1 MPTSESGYG
10 VIMNTIISYHE
21 LVGIEK
27 QNLQRGMN
35 YRCSKGHSVFLM
47 STRTNAPYDD
57 EIAADGRILIYEGH
71 DSDKRY
77 SENPKKDDQPR
88 FFPSGKLTDNGKFEK
103 AALDFKNNKREA
115 EIVRVY
121 EKIKDGIWSFNGVF
135 KLMDSYQKQVEGRT
149 VFKFILQLT
158 DEKIEGLKEAKELK
172 EDARLIPSEVKAQV
186 WKRDKGMCVQ
196 CGSKEHLHFDH
207 ILPYSKG
214 GTSRDVRNIQLLCA
228 KHNLQKSDKII

>member
-1 MPTSESGYG
+1 
-10 VIMNTIISYHE
+10 MNTIISYHE

-35 YRCSKGHSVFLM
+35 YRCSKTHSVFLM
-47 STRTNAPYDD
+47 STRKNAPYND

-77 SENPKKDDQPR
+77 SKNPKTDDQPR
-88 FFPSGKLTDNGKFEK
+88 FLPSGKLTDNGKFEK
-103 AALDFKNNKREA
+103 AAIDFKTNKRDPET
-115 EIVRVY
+115 VRVY

-135 KLMDSYQKQVEGRT
+135 KLVDAYEKQVNDRK

-158 DEKIEGLKEAKELK
+158 DEKIKGLKEVIELE
-172 EDARLIPSEVKAQV
+172 EDARVIPSEVKATV
-186 WKRDKGMCVQ
+186 WKRDKGQCVK

-214 GTSRDVRNIQLLCA
+214 GTSRDERNIQLLCA
-228 KHNLQKSDKII
+228 RHNLQKSDKII

>member
-1 MPTSESGYG
+1 
-10 VIMNTIISYHE
+10 MNTIISYYE

-35 YRCSKGHSVFLM
+35 YRCSKGHSVLLM
-47 STRTNAPYDD
+47 STRSNAPYDD
-57 EIAADGRILIYEGH
+57 EIAADGKILIYEGH

-77 SENPKKDDQPR
+77 SKNPKKDDQPR
-88 FFPSGKLTDNGKFEK
+88 FLPSGKLTDNGKFEK
-103 AALDFKNNKREA
+103 AALDFKNNKRSA

-121 EKIKDGIWSFNGVF
+121 EKIKDGIWSFNGIF
-135 KLMDSYQKQVEGRT
+135 KLVDSYQKQVNGRS

-158 DEKIEGLKEAKELK
+158 DEKIKGLEEAVEL
-172 EDARLIPSEVKAQV
+172 ETDARLIPSEVKAQV
-186 WKRDKGMCVQ
+186 WKRDKGKCVQ

-228 KHNLQKSDKII
+228 RHNLQKSDRII

>member
-1 MPTSESGYG
+1 
-10 VIMNTIISYHE
+10 MNSIISYHE

-35 YRCSKGHSVFLM
+35 YRCSEGHSVFLM
-47 STRTNAPYDD
+47 STRSNAPYDD

-71 DSDKRY
+71 DCDKRH
-77 SENPKKDDQPR
+77 SKDPKRDDQPR
-88 FFPSGKLTDNGKFEK
+88 FLPSGKLTDNGKFEK
-103 AALDFKNNKREA
+103 AALDFKHNKREA
-115 EIVRVY
+115 EAVRVY

-135 KLMDSYQKQVEGRT
+135 KLMDSYQKQVGGRS

-158 DEKIEGLKEAKELK
+158 DEKIKGLKEVIELE
-172 EDARLIPSEVKAQV
+172 EDARVIPSDVKAQV
-186 WKRDKGMCVQ
+186 WKRDKGQCVK

-214 GTSRDVRNIQLLCA
+214 GTSRDVKNIQLLCA
-228 KHNLQKSDKII
+228 RHNLQKSDKII

>member
-1 MPTSESGYG
+1 
-10 VIMNTIISYHE
+10 MNTIISYYE

-47 STRTNAPYDD
+47 STRSNAPYDD
-57 EIAADGRILIYEGH
+57 EIAADGRILNYEGH
-71 DSDKRY
+71 DSEKRY
-77 SENPKKDDQPR
+77 SKNPKKEDQPR
-88 FFPSGKLTDNGKFEK
+88 FLPSGKLTDNGKFEK
-103 AALDFKNNKREA
+103 AALDFKNNKRSA

-135 KLMDSYQKQVEGRT
+135 KLMDSYQKQVNGRS

-158 DEKIEGLKEAKELK
+158 DEKIKGLEEVVELEA
-172 EDARLIPSEVKAQV
+172 DARLIPSEVKAQV
-186 WKRDKGMCVQ
+186 WKRDKGKCVQ
-196 CGSKEHLHFDH
+196 CGSREHLHFDH

>member
-1 MPTSESGYG
+1 
-10 VIMNTIISYHE
+10 MNTIISYYE

-47 STRTNAPYDD
+47 STRSNAPYDD

-77 SENPKKDDQPR
+77 SKNPKKEDQPR
-88 FFPSGKLTDNGKFEK
+88 FLPSGKLTDNGKFEK
-103 AALDFKNNKREA
+103 AALDFKNNKRSA

-121 EKIKDGIWSFNGVF
+121 EKIKDGIWSFNGIF
-135 KLMDSYQKQVEGRT
+135 KLVDSYQKQVNGRS

-158 DEKIEGLKEAKELK
+158 DEKIKGLEEAVEL
-172 EDARLIPSEVKAQV
+172 ETDARLIPSEIKAQV
-186 WKRDKGMCVQ
+186 WKRDKGKCVQ

-228 KHNLQKSDKII
+228 RHNLQKSDRII

>member
-1 MPTSESGYG
+1 
-10 VIMNTIISYHE
+10 MNTIISYYE

-47 STRTNAPYDD
+47 STRSNAPYDD

-77 SENPKKDDQPR
+77 SKNPKKEDQPR
-88 FFPSGKLTDNGKFEK
+88 FLPSGKLTDNGKFEK
-103 AALDFKNNKREA
+103 AALDFKNNKRSA

-135 KLMDSYQKQVEGRT
+135 KLMDSYQKQVNGRS

-158 DEKIEGLKEAKELK
+158 DEKIKGLEEAVEL
-172 EDARLIPSEVKAQV
+172 ETDARLIPSEVKAQV
-186 WKRDKGMCVQ
+186 WKRDKGKCVQ

-228 KHNLQKSDKII
+228 KHNLQKSDRII

>member
-1 MPTSESGYG
+1 
-10 VIMNTIISYHE
+10 MNTIISYYE

-35 YRCSKGHSVFLM
+35 YRCSKGHSVLLM
-47 STRTNAPYDD
+47 STRSNAPYDD

-77 SENPKKDDQPR
+77 SKNPKKDDQPR
-88 FFPSGKLTDNGKFEK
+88 FLPSGKLTDNGKFEK
-103 AALDFKNNKREA
+103 AALDFKNNKRSA

-121 EKIKDGIWSFNGVF
+121 EKIKDGIWSFNGIF
-135 KLMDSYQKQVEGRT
+135 KLVDSYQKQVDGRS

-158 DEKIEGLKEAKELK
+158 DEKIKGLEEAVEL
-172 EDARLIPSEVKAQV
+172 ETDARLIPSEVKAQV
-186 WKRDKGMCVQ
+186 WKRDKGKCVQ

-228 KHNLQKSDKII
+228 RHNLQKSDRII

>member
-1 MPTSESGYG
+1 
-10 VIMNTIISYHE
+10 MNTIISYHE

-35 YRCSKGHSVFLM
+35 YRCSKTHSVFLM
-47 STRTNAPYDD
+47 STRKNAPYND

-77 SENPKKDDQPR
+77 SKNPKTDDQPR
-88 FFPSGKLTDNGKFEK
+88 FLPSGKLTDNGKFEK
-103 AALDFKNNKREA
+103 AAIDFKTNKREP
-115 EIVRVY
+115 ETVRVY

-135 KLMDSYQKQVEGRT
+135 KLVDAYEKQVNERK

-158 DEKIEGLKEAKELK
+158 DEKIKGLKEVIELE
-172 EDARLIPSEVKAQV
+172 EDARVIPSEVKAKV
-186 WKRDKGMCVQ
+186 WKRDKGQCVQ

-214 GTSRDVRNIQLLCA
+214 GTSRDERNIQLLCA
-228 KHNLQKSDKII
+228 RHNLQKSDKIL

>member
-1 MPTSESGYG
+1 
-10 VIMNTIISYHE
+10 MNTIISYHE

-35 YRCSKGHSVFLM
+35 FRCSKTHSVFLM
-47 STRTNAPYDD
+47 STRKNAPYND

-77 SENPKKDDQPR
+77 SKNPKTDDQPR
-88 FFPSGKLTDNGKFEK
+88 FLPSGKLTDNGKFEK
-103 AALDFKNNKREA
+103 AAIDFKTNKREP
-115 EIVRVY
+115 ETVRVY

-135 KLMDSYQKQVEGRT
+135 KLVDAYEKQVNERK

-158 DEKIEGLKEAKELK
+158 DEKIEGLKEVIELE
-172 EDARLIPSEVKAQV
+172 EDARLIPSEVKAKV
-186 WKRDKGMCVQ
+186 WKRDKGQCVQ

-214 GTSRDVRNIQLLCA
+214 GTSKDERNIQLLCA
-228 KHNLQKSDKII
+228 RHNLQKSDKIL

>member
-1 MPTSESGYG
+1 
-10 VIMNTIISYHE
+10 MNTIISYYE

-35 YRCSKGHSVFLM
+35 YRCSKSHSVLLM
-47 STRTNAPYDD
+47 STRSNAPYDD

-77 SENPKKDDQPR
+77 SKNPKKEDQPR
-88 FFPSGKLTDNGKFEK
+88 FLPSGKLTDNGKFEK
-103 AALDFKNNKREA
+103 AALDFKNNKRSA

-135 KLMDSYQKQVEGRT
+135 KLMDSYQKQVNGRS

-158 DEKIEGLKEAKELK
+158 DEKIKGLEEAVEL
-172 EDARLIPSEVKAQV
+172 EADARLIPSEVKAQV
-186 WKRDKGMCVQ
+186 WKRDKGKCVQ

-228 KHNLQKSDKII
+228 RHNLQKSDRII

>member
-1 MPTSESGYG
+1 
-10 VIMNTIISYHE
+10 MNTIISYYE

-35 YRCSKGHSVFLM
+35 YRCSKGHSVLLM
-47 STRTNAPYDD
+47 STRSNAPYDD

-77 SENPKKDDQPR
+77 SKNPKKDDQPR
-88 FFPSGKLTDNGKFEK
+88 FLPSGKLTDNGKFEK
-103 AALDFKNNKREA
+103 AALDFKNNKRSA

-121 EKIKDGIWSFNGVF
+121 EKIKDGIWSFNGIF
-135 KLMDSYQKQVEGRT
+135 KLVDSYQKQVNGRS

-158 DEKIEGLKEAKELK
+158 DEKIKGLEEAVEL
-172 EDARLIPSEVKAQV
+172 ETDARLIPSEVKAQV
-186 WKRDKGMCVQ
+186 WKRDKGKCVQ

-228 KHNLQKSDKII
+228 RHNLQKSDRII

>member
-1 MPTSESGYG
+1 
-10 VIMNTIISYHE
+10 MNTIISYYE

-47 STRTNAPYDD
+47 STRSNAPYDD

-77 SENPKKDDQPR
+77 SKNPKKEDQPR
-88 FFPSGKLTDNGKFEK
+88 FLPSGKLTDNGKFEK
-103 AALDFKNNKREA
+103 AALDFKNNKRSA

-135 KLMDSYQKQVEGRT
+135 KLMDSYQKQVNGRS

-158 DEKIEGLKEAKELK
+158 DEKIKGLEEVVELEA
-172 EDARLIPSEVKAQV
+172 DARLIPSEVKAQV
-186 WKRDKGMCVQ
+186 WKRDKGKCVQ

-207 ILPYSKG
+207 ILHYSKG
-214 GTSRDVRNIQLLCA
+214 GTSRDVKNIQLLCA

>member
-1 MPTSESGYG
+1 
-10 VIMNTIISYHE
+10 MNTIISYHE

-35 YRCSKGHSVFLM
+35 YRCSKTHSVFLM
-47 STRTNAPYDD
+47 STRKNAPYND

-77 SENPKKDDQPR
+77 SKNPKTDDQPR
-88 FFPSGKLTDNGKFEK
+88 FLPSGKLTDNGKFEK
-103 AALDFKNNKREA
+103 AAVDFKTNKRDPET
-115 EIVRVY
+115 VRVY

-135 KLMDSYQKQVEGRT
+135 KLVDAYEKQVNDRK

-158 DEKIEGLKEAKELK
+158 DEKIKGLKEVIELE
-172 EDARLIPSEVKAQV
+172 EDARVIPSEVKAKV
-186 WKRDKGMCVQ
+186 WKRDKGQCVK

-214 GTSRDVRNIQLLCA
+214 GTSRDERNIQLLCA
-228 KHNLQKSDKII
+228 RHNLQKSDKII

>member
-1 MPTSESGYG
+1 
-10 VIMNTIISYHE
+10 MNTIISYYE

-47 STRTNAPYDD
+47 STRSNAPYND

-77 SENPKKDDQPR
+77 SKNPKKEDQPR
-88 FFPSGKLTDNGKFEK
+88 FLPSGKLTDNGKFEK
-103 AALDFKNNKREA
+103 AALDFKNNKRSA

-121 EKIKDGIWSFNGVF
+121 EKIKDGIWSFNGIF
-135 KLMDSYQKQVEGRT
+135 KLVDSYQKQVNGRS

-158 DEKIEGLKEAKELK
+158 DEKIKGLEEAVEL
-172 EDARLIPSEVKAQV
+172 ETDARLIPSEVKAQV
-186 WKRDKGMCVQ
+186 WKRDKGKCVQ

>member
-1 MPTSESGYG
+1 
-10 VIMNTIISYHE
+10 MNTIISYHE

-35 YRCSKGHSVFLM
+35 YRCSKTHSVFLM
-47 STRTNAPYDD
+47 STRKNAPYND

-77 SENPKKDDQPR
+77 SKNPKIDDQPR
-88 FFPSGKLTDNGKFEK
+88 FLPSGKLTDNGKFEK
-103 AALDFKNNKREA
+103 AAIDFKTNKREP
-115 EIVRVY
+115 ETVRVY

-135 KLMDSYQKQVEGRT
+135 KLVDAYEKQVNNRK

-158 DEKIEGLKEAKELK
+158 DEKIKGLKEVIELE
-172 EDARLIPSEVKAQV
+172 EDARVIPSEVKAKV
-186 WKRDKGMCVQ
+186 WKRDKGQCVQ

-214 GTSRDVRNIQLLCA
+214 GTSRDERNIQLLCA

>member
-1 MPTSESGYG
+1 
-10 VIMNTIISYHE
+10 MNTIISYHE

-35 YRCSKGHSVFLM
+35 YRCSKTHSVFLM
-47 STRTNAPYDD
+47 STRKNAPYND

-77 SENPKKDDQPR
+77 SKNPKTDDQPR
-88 FFPSGKLTDNGKFEK
+88 FLPSGKLTDNGKFEK
-103 AALDFKNNKREA
+103 AAIDFKTNKRDPET
-115 EIVRVY
+115 VRVY

-135 KLMDSYQKQVEGRT
+135 KLVDAYEKQVNDRK

-158 DEKIEGLKEAKELK
+158 DEKIKGLKEVIELE
-172 EDARLIPSEVKAQV
+172 EDARVIPSEVKAKV
-186 WKRDKGMCVQ
+186 WKRDKGQCVK

-214 GTSRDVRNIQLLCA
+214 GTSRDERNIQLLCA
-228 KHNLQKSDKII
+228 RHNLQKSDKII

>member
-1 MPTSESGYG
+1 
-10 VIMNTIISYHE
+10 MNTIISYYE

-47 STRTNAPYDD
+47 STRSNAPYDD

-77 SENPKKDDQPR
+77 SKNPKKEDQPR
-88 FFPSGKLTDNGKFEK
+88 FLPSGKLTDNGKFEK
-103 AALDFKNNKREA
+103 AALDFKNNKRSA

-121 EKIKDGIWSFNGVF
+121 EKIKDGIWSFNGIF
-135 KLMDSYQKQVEGRT
+135 KLMDSYQKQVNGRS

-158 DEKIEGLKEAKELK
+158 DEKIKGLEEAVEL
-172 EDARLIPSEVKAQV
+172 ETDARLIPSEVKAQV
-186 WKRDKGMCVQ
+186 WKRDKGKCVQ

-228 KHNLQKSDKII
+228 RHNLQKSDRII

>member
-1 MPTSESGYG
+1 
-10 VIMNTIISYHE
+10 MNTIISYYE

-47 STRTNAPYDD
+47 STRSNAPYDD

-77 SENPKKDDQPR
+77 SKNPKKDDQPR
-88 FFPSGKLTDNGKFEK
+88 FLPSGKLTDNGKFEK
-103 AALDFKNNKREA
+103 AALDFKNNKRSA

-121 EKIKDGIWSFNGVF
+121 EKIKDGIWSFNGIF
-135 KLMDSYQKQVEGRT
+135 KLVDSYQKQVNGRS

-158 DEKIEGLKEAKELK
+158 DEKIKGLEEAVEL
-172 EDARLIPSEVKAQV
+172 ETDARLIPSEIKAQV
-186 WKRDKGMCVQ
+186 WKRDKGKCVQ

-228 KHNLQKSDKII
+228 RHNLQKSDRII

>member
-1 MPTSESGYG
+1 
-10 VIMNTIISYHE
+10 
-21 LVGIEK
+21 
-27 QNLQRGMN
+27 
-35 YRCSKGHSVFLM
+35 M
-47 STRTNAPYDD
+47 STRSNAPYDD

-77 SENPKKDDQPR
+77 SKNPKKDDQPR
-88 FFPSGKLTDNGKFEK
+88 FLPSGKLTDNGKFEK
-103 AALDFKNNKREA
+103 AALDFKNNKRSA

-121 EKIKDGIWSFNGVF
+121 EKIKDGIWSFNGIF
-135 KLMDSYQKQVEGRT
+135 KLVDSYQKQLNGRS

-158 DEKIEGLKEAKELK
+158 DEKIKGLEEAVEL
-172 EDARLIPSEVKAQV
+172 ETDARLIPSEVKAQV
-186 WKRDKGMCVQ
+186 WKRDKGKCVQ

-228 KHNLQKSDKII
+228 RHNLQKSDRII

>member
-1 MPTSESGYG
+1 
-10 VIMNTIISYHE
+10 MNTIISYYE

-35 YRCSKGHSVFLM
+35 YRCSKGHSVLLM
-47 STRTNAPYDD
+47 STRSNAPYDD

-77 SENPKKDDQPR
+77 SKNPKKEDQPR
-88 FFPSGKLTDNGKFEK
+88 FLPSGKLTDNGKFEK
-103 AALDFKNNKREA
+103 AALDFKNNKRSA

-135 KLMDSYQKQVEGRT
+135 KLMDSYQKQVNGRS

-158 DEKIEGLKEAKELK
+158 DEKIKGLEEVVELEA
-172 EDARLIPSEVKAQV
+172 DARLIPSEVKAQV
-186 WKRDKGMCVQ
+186 WKRDKGKCVQ

>member
-1 MPTSESGYG
+1 
-10 VIMNTIISYHE
+10 MNTIISYHE

-35 YRCSKGHSVFLM
+35 YRCSKTHSVFLM
-47 STRTNAPYDD
+47 STRKNAPYND

-77 SENPKKDDQPR
+77 SKNPKTDDQPR
-88 FFPSGKLTDNGKFEK
+88 FLPSGKLTDNGKFEI
-103 AALDFKNNKREA
+103 AAIDFKTNKREP
-115 EIVRVY
+115 ETVRVY

-135 KLMDSYQKQVEGRT
+135 KLVDAYEKQVNNRK

-158 DEKIEGLKEAKELK
+158 DEKIKGLKEVIELE
-172 EDARLIPSEVKAQV
+172 EDARVIPSEVKAKV
-186 WKRDKGMCVQ
+186 WKRDKGQCVQ

-214 GTSRDVRNIQLLCA
+214 GTSKDERNIQLLCA

>member
-1 MPTSESGYG
+1 
-10 VIMNTIISYHE
+10 MNTIISYYE

-47 STRTNAPYDD
+47 STRSNAPYDD

-77 SENPKKDDQPR
+77 SKNPKKEDQPR
-88 FFPSGKLTDNGKFEK
+88 FLPSGKLTDNGKFEK
-103 AALDFKNNKREA
+103 AALDFKKNKRSA

-135 KLMDSYQKQVEGRT
+135 KLMDSYQKQVNGRS

-158 DEKIEGLKEAKELK
+158 DEKIKGLEEVVELEA
-172 EDARLIPSEVKAQV
+172 DARLIPSEVKAQV
-186 WKRDKGMCVQ
+186 WKRDKGKCVQ

>member
-1 MPTSESGYG
+1 
-10 VIMNTIISYHE
+10 MNTIISYYE

-47 STRTNAPYDD
+47 STRSNAPYDD

-71 DSDKRY
+71 DTDKRY
-77 SENPKKDDQPR
+77 SKNPKKEDQPR
-88 FFPSGKLTDNGKFEK
+88 FLPSGKLTDNGKFEK
-103 AALDFKNNKREA
+103 AALDFKNNKRSA

-135 KLMDSYQKQVEGRT
+135 KLMDSYQKQVNGRS

-158 DEKIEGLKEAKELK
+158 DEKIKGLEEAVEL
-172 EDARLIPSEVKAQV
+172 EADARLIPSEVKAQV
-186 WKRDKGMCVQ
+186 WKRDKGKCVQ

>member
-1 MPTSESGYG
+1 
-10 VIMNTIISYHE
+10 MNTIISYYE

-35 YRCSKGHSVFLM
+35 YRCSKGHSVLLM
-47 STRTNAPYDD
+47 STRSNAPYDD

-77 SENPKKDDQPR
+77 SKNPKKDDQPR
-88 FFPSGKLTDNGKFEK
+88 FLPSGNLTDNGKFEK
-103 AALDFKNNKREA
+103 AALDFKNNKRSA

-121 EKIKDGIWSFNGVF
+121 EKIKDGIWSFNGIF
-135 KLMDSYQKQVEGRT
+135 KLVDSYQKQVNGRS

-158 DEKIEGLKEAKELK
+158 DEKIKGLEEAVEL
-172 EDARLIPSEVKAQV
+172 ETDARLIPSEVKAQV
-186 WKRDKGMCVQ
+186 WKRDKGKCVQ

-228 KHNLQKSDKII
+228 RHNLQKSDRII

>member
-1 MPTSESGYG
+1 
-10 VIMNTIISYHE
+10 
-21 LVGIEK
+21 
-27 QNLQRGMN
+27 MN
-35 YRCSKGHSVFLM
+35 YRCSKTHSVFLM
-47 STRTNAPYDD
+47 STRKNAPYND

-77 SENPKKDDQPR
+77 SKNPKTDDQPR
-88 FFPSGKLTDNGKFEK
+88 FLPSGKLTDNGKFEK
-103 AALDFKNNKREA
+103 AAIDFKTNKREP
-115 EIVRVY
+115 ETVRVY

-135 KLMDSYQKQVEGRT
+135 KLVDAYEKQVNNRK

-158 DEKIEGLKEAKELK
+158 DEKIKGLKEVIELE
-172 EDARLIPSEVKAQV
+172 EDARVIPSEVKAKV
-186 WKRDKGMCVQ
+186 WKRDKGQCVQ

-214 GTSRDVRNIQLLCA
+214 GTSKDERNIQLLCA

>member
-1 MPTSESGYG
+1 
-10 VIMNTIISYHE
+10 
-21 LVGIEK
+21 
-27 QNLQRGMN
+27 
-35 YRCSKGHSVFLM
+35 M
-47 STRTNAPYDD
+47 STRKNAPYND

-71 DSDKRY
+71 DSDKRH
-77 SENPKKDDQPR
+77 SQNPKQDDQPR
-88 FFPSGKLTDNGKFEK
+88 FLPSGKLTENGKFEK
-103 AALDFKNNKREA
+103 AALDFKNNKREP

-158 DEKIEGLKEAKELK
+158 DEKIQGLKEVQEL
-172 EDARLIPSEVKAQV
+172 EADSRLIPSDVKAQV
-186 WKRDKGMCVQ
+186 WKRDKGQCVK
-196 CGSKEHLHFDH
+196 CGNKEHLHFDH

>member
-1 MPTSESGYG
+1 
-10 VIMNTIISYHE
+10 
-21 LVGIEK
+21 
-27 QNLQRGMN
+27 
-35 YRCSKGHSVFLM
+35 M
-47 STRTNAPYDD
+47 STRSNAPYDD

-77 SENPKKDDQPR
+77 SKNPKKEDQPR
-88 FFPSGKLTDNGKFEK
+88 FLPSGKLTDNGKFEK
-103 AALDFKNNKREA
+103 AALDFKNNKRSA

-121 EKIKDGIWSFNGVF
+121 EKIKDGIWSFNGIF
-135 KLMDSYQKQVEGRT
+135 KLMDSYQKQVNGRS

-158 DEKIEGLKEAKELK
+158 DEKIKGLEEVVELEA
-172 EDARLIPSEVKAQV
+172 DARLIPSEVKAQV
-186 WKRDKGMCVQ
+186 WKRDKGKCVQ

-228 KHNLQKSDKII
+228 RHNLQKSDRII

>member
-1 MPTSESGYG
+1 
-10 VIMNTIISYHE
+10 MNTIISYHE

-35 YRCSKGHSVFLM
+35 YKCSKTHSVFLM
-47 STRTNAPYDD
+47 STRKNAPYND

-77 SENPKKDDQPR
+77 SKNPKTDDQPR
-88 FFPSGKLTDNGKFEK
+88 FLPSGKLTDNGKFEK
-103 AALDFKNNKREA
+103 AAIDFKTNKRDPET
-115 EIVRVY
+115 VRVY

-135 KLMDSYQKQVEGRT
+135 KLVDAYEKQVNDRK

-158 DEKIEGLKEAKELK
+158 DEKIKGLKEVIELE
-172 EDARLIPSEVKAQV
+172 EDARVIPSEVKAKV
-186 WKRDKGMCVQ
+186 WKRDKGQCVK

-214 GTSRDVRNIQLLCA
+214 GTSRDERNIQLLCA
-228 KHNLQKSDKII
+228 RHNLQKSDKII

>member
-1 MPTSESGYG
+1 
-10 VIMNTIISYHE
+10 MNTIISYHE

-27 QNLQRGMN
+27 QDLQRGMN
-35 YRCSKGHSVFLM
+35 YRCSKTHSVFLM
-47 STRTNAPYDD
+47 STRKNAPYND

-77 SENPKKDDQPR
+77 SKNPKTDDQPR
-88 FFPSGKLTDNGKFEK
+88 FLPSGKLTDNGKFEK
-103 AALDFKNNKREA
+103 AAIDFKTNKREP
-115 EIVRVY
+115 ETVRVY

-135 KLMDSYQKQVEGRT
+135 KLVDAYEKQVNERK

-158 DEKIEGLKEAKELK
+158 DEKIKGLKEVIELE
-172 EDARLIPSEVKAQV
+172 EDARVIPSEVKAKV
-186 WKRDKGMCVQ
+186 WKRDKGQCVK

-214 GTSRDVRNIQLLCA
+214 GTSRDERNIQLLCA
-228 KHNLQKSDKII
+228 RHNLQKSDKII

>member
-1 MPTSESGYG
+1 
-10 VIMNTIISYHE
+10 MNTIISYHE

-35 YRCSKGHSVFLM
+35 YRCSKTHSVFLM
-47 STRTNAPYDD
+47 STRKNAPYND

-77 SENPKKDDQPR
+77 SKNPKTDDQPR
-88 FFPSGKLTDNGKFEK
+88 FLPSGKLTDNGKFEK
-103 AALDFKNNKREA
+103 AAIDFKTNKREP
-115 EIVRVY
+115 ETVRVY

-135 KLMDSYQKQVEGRT
+135 TLVDAYEKQVNERK

-158 DEKIEGLKEAKELK
+158 DEKIKGLKEVIELE
-172 EDARLIPSEVKAQV
+172 EDARVIPSEVKAKV
-186 WKRDKGMCVQ
+186 WKRDKGQCVK

-214 GTSRDVRNIQLLCA
+214 GTSRDERNIQLLCA
-228 KHNLQKSDKII
+228 RHNLQKSDKII

>member
-1 MPTSESGYG
+1 
-10 VIMNTIISYHE
+10 MNTIISYHE

-35 YRCSKGHSVFLM
+35 YRCSKTHSVFLM
-47 STRTNAPYDD
+47 STRKNAPYND

-77 SENPKKDDQPR
+77 SKNPKTDDQPR
-88 FFPSGKLTDNGKFEK
+88 FLPSGKLTDNGKFEK
-103 AALDFKNNKREA
+103 AAIDFKTNKRDPET
-115 EIVRVY
+115 VRVY

-135 KLMDSYQKQVEGRT
+135 KLVDAYEKQVNDRK

-158 DEKIEGLKEAKELK
+158 DEKIKGLKEVIELE
-172 EDARLIPSEVKAQV
+172 EDARVIPSEVKAKV
-186 WKRDKGMCVQ
+186 WKRDKGQCVK

-214 GTSRDVRNIQLLCA
+214 GTSRDERNIQLLCA
-228 KHNLQKSDKII
+228 RHNLQKSDKIM